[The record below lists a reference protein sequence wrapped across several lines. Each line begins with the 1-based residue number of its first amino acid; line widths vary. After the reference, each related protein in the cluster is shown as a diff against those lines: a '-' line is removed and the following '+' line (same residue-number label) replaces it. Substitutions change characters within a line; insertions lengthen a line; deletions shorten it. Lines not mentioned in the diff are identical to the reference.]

1 VYWPDVGE
9 VPVSEL
15 VLRRLL
21 PAAHAGLEDAGVA
34 AADRDRLLGI
44 IERRCVKM
52 QNGAAWQAATFHKLY
67 EEDKLDRIDALRR
80 MTALYRDLMHGNEP
94 VHEWP
99 VA

>member
-1 VYWPDVGE
+1 VGE
-9 VPVSEL
+9 VPAAEL

-21 PAAHAGLEDAGVA
+21 PAAYEGLDRLGIDPGE
-34 AADRDRLLGI
+34 RDRLLGI
-44 IERRCVKM
+44 IERRCVTM

-67 EEDKLDRIDALRR
+67 EDEKLDRLEALQR
-80 MTALYRDLMHGNEP
+80 MTVLYRDHMHGNEP